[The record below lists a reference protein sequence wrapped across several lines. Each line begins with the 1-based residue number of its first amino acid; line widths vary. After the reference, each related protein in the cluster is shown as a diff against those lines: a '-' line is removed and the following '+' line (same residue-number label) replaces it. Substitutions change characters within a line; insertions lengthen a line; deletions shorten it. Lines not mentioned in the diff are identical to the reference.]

1 MILSTDLLIKI
12 KNLFI
17 EKKYTELEF
26 NIESLGSLDKL
37 PSKILMFYAV
47 SKALNP
53 NSKKNDFK
61 ISAFHFEKIYS
72 ENKSNR
78 EAFYNLIFTSVK
90 AVYFKYLEPHII
102 KEYEKNKSDTKILEG
117 LAKMNFFYN
126 NMI

>member
-1 MILSTDLLIKI
+1 MVLSTDLLIKI

-78 EAFYNLIFTSVK
+78 EAFYNLIFPVMT
-90 AVYFKYLEPHII
+90 LL
-102 KEYEKNKSDTKILEG
+102 ILHRR
-117 LAKMNFFYN
+117 MNFN
-126 NMI
+126 RMIILYIDMFEG